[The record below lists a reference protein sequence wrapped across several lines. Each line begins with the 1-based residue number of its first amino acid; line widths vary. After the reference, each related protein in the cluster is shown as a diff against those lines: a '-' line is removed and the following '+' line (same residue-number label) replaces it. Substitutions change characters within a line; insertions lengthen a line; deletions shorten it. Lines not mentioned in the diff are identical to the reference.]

1 MPSTWMK
8 NVCLRLSRIT
18 CLFYSI
24 PTYTTHA
31 YYTHFTT
38 LLLFD
43 NISTSFFLRFLSLS
57 ISMDVERKSSH
68 LLIQFCFDGI
78 FHIAL
83 LLLHSTLVAREVKM
97 RLNLKAM
104 LFAPIRIQVMID
116 RSS

>member
-68 LLIQFCFDGI
+68 LIQFGFDGI
-78 FHIAL
+78 FHISIL
-83 LLLHSTLVAREVKM
+83 L
-97 RLNLKAM
+97 
-104 LFAPIRIQVMID
+104 
-116 RSS
+116 